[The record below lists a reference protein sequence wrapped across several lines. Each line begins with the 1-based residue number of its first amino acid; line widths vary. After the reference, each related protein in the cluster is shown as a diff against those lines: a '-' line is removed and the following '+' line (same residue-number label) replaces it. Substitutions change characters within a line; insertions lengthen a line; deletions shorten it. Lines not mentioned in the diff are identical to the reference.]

1 MISIFKKKYS
11 LADCIPE
18 GYTDIHSHVLHG
30 IDDGAKTIEESAL
43 LLQGMIDLKFGKCI
57 TTPHTN
63 TLFETTTKE
72 VILNRYQD
80 LLQALPELSNQ
91 LQLQVASE
99 YLIEPELDL
108 LTETKSLLTLK
119 DNYVLVEIPYI
130 NEPLNL
136 FQQLFEIQLAG
147 YIPVLAHPERYAFY
161 YDHPNRY
168 YELKKAGCLFQLN
181 LLSTVGYYGKKT
193 VKATEFLLKNQ
204 LIDFTGSDIHHIKH
218 LEAFQRKIKI
228 KKIHL
233 LIEAMERNFSLK

>member
-1 MISIFKKKYS
+1 VISFFKKKYS

-18 GYTDIHSHVLHG
+18 GYTDIHSHVLYG

-43 LLQGMIDLKFGKCI
+43 LLQGMIDLKFGQCI

-72 VILNRYQD
+72 VILNRYQE
-80 LLQALPELSNQ
+80 LLRALPELSSQ

-99 YLIEPELDL
+99 YLIEPELDHL
-108 LTETKSLLTLK
+108 RKTKTLLTLK
-119 DNYVLVEIPYI
+119 NNHLLVEIPYV

-136 FQQLFEIQLAG
+136 LQQLFEIQQAG
-147 YIPVLAHPERYAFY
+147 YTPVLAHPERYAFY

-181 LLSTVGYYGKKT
+181 LLSTVGYYGKKA
-193 VKATEFLLKNQ
+193 VKATDYLLKNQ
-204 LIDFTGSDIHHIKH
+204 LIDFTGSDIHHKKH
-218 LEAFQRKIKI
+218 IEAFHKKVKI
-228 KKIHL
+228 KKVHL
-233 LIEAMERNFSLK
+233 LIEAMEKNIYFS

>member
-1 MISIFKKKYS
+1 VISIFKKKYS

-18 GYTDIHSHVLHG
+18 GYTDIHSHILHG

-108 LTETKSLLTLK
+108 LTKTKSLLTLK
-119 DNYVLVEIPYI
+119 DNYVLVETPYI

-136 FQQLFEIQLAG
+136 LQQIFEIQIAG
-147 YIPVLAHPERYAFY
+147 YIPILAHPERYAY
-161 YDHPNRY
+161 YYEHFERY
-168 YELKKAGCLFQLN
+168 HELKKSGCLFQLN
-181 LLSTVGYYGKKT
+181 LLSTVGYYGKKA
-193 VKATEFLLKNQ
+193 VDAADYLLKNQ
-204 LIDFTGSDIHHIKH
+204 LIDFTGSDIHNKKHI
-218 LEAFQRKIKI
+218 EAFHKKLKI
-228 KKIHL
+228 KKVHL
-233 LIEAMERNFSLK
+233 LIEAMEKNIYFS